1 MTIEHYLRR
10 VKSFLI
16 RHRILTALQNIDVR
30 GVRFLASMLPGML
43 MPKPKGAMVLRTIY
57 GFALRID
64 PVADRGVEHSLYFTG
79 TYEPGTL
86 AVMKSV
92 LKPGETFV
100 DVGANIGLMTLFAA
114 SCVEQK
120 GRVIAFEPHPDT
132 RKILLDNLELN
143 AIENVV
149 VSPFAVGREPGQATI
164 YDRTGA
170 ERGSASLL
178 DDGTHAS
185 SHSVEITTLDAY
197 FQNFDGKISA
207 IKFDIE
213 GYEAEALK
221 GAGSIILKHRPNLIV
236 ESSAGRANVNASPED
251 LYRLLTVDFGY
262 TVYRLRGGKGRKS
275 KLVEVASEADM
286 PKHDNVFCF
295 AR

>member
-1 MTIEHYLRR
+1 MAAR
-10 VKSFLI
+10 
-16 RHRILTALQNIDVR
+16 
-30 GVRFLASMLPGML
+30 LPGVL
-43 MPKPKGAMVLRTIY
+43 MPKPKGSMVMRTIY
-57 GFALRID
+57 GFALHID
-64 PVADRGVEHSLYFTG
+64 PVADRGVEHSLYYTG

-92 LKPGETFV
+92 LKPGDTFV

-114 SCVEQK
+114 SCLGEE

-143 AIENVV
+143 ASENVV

-170 ERGSASLL
+170 ERGSASLV

-197 FQNFDGKISA
+197 FQNFPGQISM

-221 GAGSIILKHRPNLIV
+221 GGRNVILKHRPHLIV
-236 ESSAGRANVNASPED
+236 ESSAGRTNIDTSPED
-251 LYRLLTVDFGY
+251 LYRLLNGDFGY
-262 TVYRLRGGKGRKS
+262 KVYRLRGGKGRKS
-275 KLVEVASEADM
+275 KLVEVVSAADM